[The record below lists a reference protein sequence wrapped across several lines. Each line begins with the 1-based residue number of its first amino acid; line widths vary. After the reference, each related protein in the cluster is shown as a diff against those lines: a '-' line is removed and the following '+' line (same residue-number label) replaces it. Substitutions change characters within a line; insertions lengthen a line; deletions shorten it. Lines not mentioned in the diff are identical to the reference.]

1 MGAIKV
7 LRGVIGVILCLVL
20 GVSVWLTVERQVFH
34 HSEVALGQVTLRP
47 VADDA
52 MAPVLHQGDL
62 ALTMATGNYQMGD
75 AVLCG
80 DGEFRRLVGT
90 VEDSFIARGDGE
102 GEEAETLLTAQD
114 VKGEVLASLPGAGL
128 VMDYLSAPW
137 GAPSVLVVGILLVV
151 LPSLLGLGRRPSGRK
166 PSGRRPSGRKPSG
179 RKPSAPQPEARE
191 AAGQSPVERTGK
203 VAGSPAAQ
211 PGAAQPRQAPVSSVE
226 KTGASVPPS
235 SSPVAPVK
243 RPPQRRAKEKAG
255 KYQPRH

>member
-166 PSGRRPSGRKPSG
+166 PS
-179 RKPSAPQPEARE
+179 APQPQARE

>member
-20 GVSVWLTVERQVFH
+20 GASVWLTVERQVFH
-34 HSEVALGQVTLRP
+34 HSEVALGQVILRP
-47 VADDA
+47 VAGDA
-52 MAPVLHQGDL
+52 MAPALHQGDL

-90 VEDSFIARGDGE
+90 VEGSFIARGDGE

-128 VMDYLSAPW
+128 MMGYLSAPW

-151 LPSLLGLGRRPSGRK
+151 LPSLLGLGRRPSGR
-166 PSGRRPSGRKPSG
+166 RPSGRKPSG
-179 RKPSAPQPEARE
+179 CEP
-191 AAGQSPVERTGK
+191 PVERGGE
-203 VAGSPAAQ
+203 AADSP
-211 PGAAQPRQAPVSSVE
+211 PERSGASHPRQAPASRVE
-226 KTGASVPPS
+226 DT
-235 SSPVAPVK
+235 APEK
-243 RPPQRRAKEKAG
+243 RPPQRRAKEQAG

>member
-20 GVSVWLTVERQVFH
+20 GVSVWLTAERQVFH
-34 HSEVALGQVTLRP
+34 HPEVALGQVTLRP

-151 LPSLLGLGRRPSGRK
+151 LPSLLGLGRRPSGR
-166 PSGRRPSGRKPSG
+166 RPSG

-203 VAGSPAAQ
+203 VAGPPAAQ

-226 KTGASVPPS
+226 DT
-235 SSPVAPVK
+235 APVK

>member
-52 MAPVLHQGDL
+52 MAPVLHQGDV

-166 PSGRRPSGRKPSG
+166 PSGRKP
-179 RKPSAPQPEARE
+179 PAPQPEARE

-211 PGAAQPRQAPVSSVE
+211 PGAAQPQQAPVSSME

>member
-34 HSEVALGQVTLRP
+34 HSEVVLGQVTLRP

-75 AVLCG
+75 AVLCR

-151 LPSLLGLGRRPSGRK
+151 LPSLLGLGR
-166 PSGRRPSGRKPSG
+166 
-179 RKPSAPQPEARE
+179 KPSAPQPEARE

-226 KTGASVPPS
+226 DT
-235 SSPVAPVK
+235 APVK

>member
-20 GVSVWLTVERQVFH
+20 GASVWLTVERQVFH

-47 VADDA
+47 VAGDA
-52 MAPVLHQGDL
+52 MAPALHQGDL
-62 ALTMATGNYQMGD
+62 TLTMATGNYQMGD

-90 VEDSFIARGDGE
+90 VEGSFIARGDGE

-114 VKGEVLASLPGAGL
+114 VKWEVLASLPGAGL

-151 LPSLLGLGRRPSGRK
+151 LPSLLGLGRRPSGRR
-166 PSGRRPSGRKPSG
+166 PSGRRPSGCEP
-179 RKPSAPQPEARE
+179 
-191 AAGQSPVERTGK
+191 PVERGGE
-203 VAGSPAAQ
+203 AADSP
-211 PGAAQPRQAPVSSVE
+211 PERSGASHPRQAPASRVE
-226 KTGASVPPS
+226 DT
-235 SSPVAPVK
+235 APEK
-243 RPPQRRAKEKAG
+243 RPPQRRAKEQAG

>member
-166 PSGRRPSGRKPSG
+166 PSGR
-179 RKPSAPQPEARE
+179 KPSAPQPEARE

>member
-137 GAPSVLVVGILLVV
+137 GALSVLVVGILLVV

-166 PSGRRPSGRKPSG
+166 PS
-179 RKPSAPQPEARE
+179 APQPQARE

-243 RPPQRRAKEKAG
+243 REKAG

>member
-151 LPSLLGLGRRPSGRK
+151 LPSLLGLGR
-166 PSGRRPSGRKPSG
+166 
-179 RKPSAPQPEARE
+179 KPSAPQPEARE

-226 KTGASVPPS
+226 DT
-235 SSPVAPVK
+235 APVK

>member
-20 GVSVWLTVERQVFH
+20 GASVWLTVERQVFH

-47 VADDA
+47 VEDDA
-52 MAPVLHQGDL
+52 MAPALHQGDL

-90 VEDSFIARGDGE
+90 VEGSFIARGDGE

-166 PSGRRPSGRKPSG
+166 PSGRRPS
-179 RKPSAPQPEARE
+179 APQPEARE

-226 KTGASVPPS
+226 DT
-235 SSPVAPVK
+235 APVK

>member
-166 PSGRRPSGRKPSG
+166 PSGR
-179 RKPSAPQPEARE
+179 KPSAPQPEARE
-191 AAGQSPVERTGK
+191 AAGQTPVERTGK

>member
-1 MGAIKV
+1 M

-20 GVSVWLTVERQVFH
+20 GASVWLTVERQVFH

-47 VADDA
+47 VAGDA
-52 MAPVLHQGDL
+52 MAPALHQGDL

-90 VEDSFIARGDGE
+90 VEGSFIARGDGE

-151 LPSLLGLGRRPSGRK
+151 LPSLLGLGRRPSGR
-166 PSGRRPSGRKPSG
+166 RPSGRKPSG
-179 RKPSAPQPEARE
+179 CEP
-191 AAGQSPVERTGK
+191 PVERGGE
-203 VAGSPAAQ
+203 AADSP
-211 PGAAQPRQAPVSSVE
+211 PERSGASHPRQAPASRVE
-226 KTGASVPPS
+226 DT
-235 SSPVAPVK
+235 APEK
-243 RPPQRRAKEKAG
+243 RPPQRRAKEQAG

>member
-166 PSGRRPSGRKPSG
+166 PSGR
-179 RKPSAPQPEARE
+179 KPSAPQPEARE

-211 PGAAQPRQAPVSSVE
+211 PGAAQPRQAPVSSME

>member
-52 MAPVLHQGDL
+52 MAPVLHQGDV

-102 GEEAETLLTAQD
+102 GEEAETLLTAQE

-151 LPSLLGLGRRPSGRK
+151 LPSLLGLGRK

-211 PGAAQPRQAPVSSVE
+211 PGAAQPRQAPVSSME

>member
-166 PSGRRPSGRKPSG
+166 PSGR
-179 RKPSAPQPEARE
+179 KPSAPQPEARE

-226 KTGASVPPS
+226 DT
-235 SSPVAPVK
+235 APVK
-243 RPPQRRAKEKAG
+243 REKAG

>member
-166 PSGRRPSGRKPSG
+166 PSGR
-179 RKPSAPQPEARE
+179 KPSAPQPEARE

-235 SSPVAPVK
+235 PSPVAPVK
-243 RPPQRRAKEKAG
+243 RPSQRRAKEKAG

>member
-62 ALTMATGNYQMGD
+62 ARTMTTGNYQMGD

-166 PSGRRPSGRKPSG
+166 PSGRRPSGRKPS
-179 RKPSAPQPEARE
+179 APQPEARE

-203 VAGSPAAQ
+203 VAGPTAAQ

-226 KTGASVPPS
+226 DT
-235 SSPVAPVK
+235 APVK

>member
-34 HSEVALGQVTLRP
+34 HPEVALGQVTLRP

-128 VMDYLSAPW
+128 VMDYLGAPW

-151 LPSLLGLGRRPSGRK
+151 LPSLLGLGR
-166 PSGRRPSGRKPSG
+166 KPSG
-179 RKPSAPQPEARE
+179 RKPSAPQPQARE

>member
-52 MAPVLHQGDL
+52 MAPVLHQGDV

-90 VEDSFIARGDGE
+90 VEDSFIARGE

-151 LPSLLGLGRRPSGRK
+151 LPSLLGLGRRPSERK
-166 PSGRRPSGRKPSG
+166 PSGRRPSG

-211 PGAAQPRQAPVSSVE
+211 PGAAQPRQAPVSSME

>member
-1 MGAIKV
+1 M

-20 GVSVWLTVERQVFH
+20 GASVWLTVERQVFH

-47 VADDA
+47 VAGDA
-52 MAPVLHQGDL
+52 MAPALHQGDL

-90 VEDSFIARGDGE
+90 VEGSFIARGDGE

-151 LPSLLGLGRRPSGRK
+151 LPSLLGLGRRPSGRR
-166 PSGRRPSGRKPSG
+166 PSGRRPSGCEP
-179 RKPSAPQPEARE
+179 
-191 AAGQSPVERTGK
+191 PVERGGE
-203 VAGSPAAQ
+203 AADSP
-211 PGAAQPRQAPVSSVE
+211 PERSGASHPRQAPASRVE
-226 KTGASVPPS
+226 DT
-235 SSPVAPVK
+235 APEK
-243 RPPQRRAKEKAG
+243 RPPQRRAKEQAG

>member
-102 GEEAETLLTAQD
+102 GEEAETLLTAQV

-151 LPSLLGLGRRPSGRK
+151 LPSLLGLGRR

>member
-47 VADDA
+47 VEDDA
-52 MAPVLHQGDL
+52 MAPALHQGDL

-90 VEDSFIARGDGE
+90 VEGSFIARGDGE

-166 PSGRRPSGRKPSG
+166 PSGRRPS
-179 RKPSAPQPEARE
+179 APQPEARE

-226 KTGASVPPS
+226 DT
-235 SSPVAPVK
+235 APVK

>member
-128 VMDYLSAPW
+128 VMDYLGAPW

-166 PSGRRPSGRKPSG
+166 PSGRRPSGRKPS
-179 RKPSAPQPEARE
+179 APQPEARE
-191 AAGQSPVERTGK
+191 AAGQSPVERSGK

-226 KTGASVPPS
+226 DT
-235 SSPVAPVK
+235 APVK

>member
-137 GAPSVLVVGILLVV
+137 GAPSVMVVGILLVV
-151 LPSLLGLGRRPSGRK
+151 LPSLLGL
-166 PSGRRPSGRKPSG
+166 GRRPSGRKPSG

-203 VAGSPAAQ
+203 VAGPTAAQ

-226 KTGASVPPS
+226 DT
-235 SSPVAPVK
+235 APVK

>member
-20 GVSVWLTVERQVFH
+20 GASVWLTVERQVFH

-52 MAPVLHQGDL
+52 MAPALHQGDL

-90 VEDSFIARGDGE
+90 VEGSFIARGDGE

-128 VMDYLSAPW
+128 VMGYLSAPW

-166 PSGRRPSGRKPSG
+166 PSGCEPPVERGG
-179 RKPSAPQPEARE
+179 E
-191 AAGQSPVERTGK
+191 AAGSPPER
-203 VAGSPAAQ
+203 S
-211 PGAAQPRQAPVSSVE
+211 GASHPRQAPASRVE
-226 KTGASVPPS
+226 DT
-235 SSPVAPVK
+235 APEK
-243 RPPQRRAKEKAG
+243 RPPQRRAKEQAG
-255 KYQPRH
+255 EYQPRH

>member
-1 MGAIKV
+1 M

-52 MAPVLHQGDL
+52 MAPVLHQGDV

-128 VMDYLSAPW
+128 VMDYLGAPW

-151 LPSLLGLGRRPSGRK
+151 LPSLLGLGRK
-166 PSGRRPSGRKPSG
+166 PSGRKPSG

-211 PGAAQPRQAPVSSVE
+211 PGAAQPRQAPVSSME

>member
-151 LPSLLGLGRRPSGRK
+151 LPSLLGLGRK
-166 PSGRRPSGRKPSG
+166 PSGRRPSEHTS
-179 RKPSAPQPEARE
+179 SAPQPEARE

-203 VAGSPAAQ
+203 VAGPTAAQ
-211 PGAAQPRQAPVSSVE
+211 PGAAQPPA
-226 KTGASVPPS
+226 
-235 SSPVAPVK
+235 SSPFQAWRT
-243 RPPQRRAKEKAG
+243 RPL
-255 KYQPRH
+255 

>member
-128 VMDYLSAPW
+128 VMDYLGAPW

-151 LPSLLGLGRRPSGRK
+151 LPSLLGL
-166 PSGRRPSGRKPSG
+166 GRRPSGRKPSG

>member
-128 VMDYLSAPW
+128 VMDYLGAPW

-151 LPSLLGLGRRPSGRK
+151 LPSLLGL
-166 PSGRRPSGRKPSG
+166 GRRPSGRKPSG

-211 PGAAQPRQAPVSSVE
+211 PGAAQPQQAPVSSVE
-226 KTGASVPPS
+226 DT
-235 SSPVAPVK
+235 APVK

>member
-166 PSGRRPSGRKPSG
+166 PS
-179 RKPSAPQPEARE
+179 APQPQARE

-211 PGAAQPRQAPVSSVE
+211 PGAAQPRQAPVSSME

>member
-151 LPSLLGLGRRPSGRK
+151 LPSLLGLGR
-166 PSGRRPSGRKPSG
+166 
-179 RKPSAPQPEARE
+179 KPSAPQPEARE

-211 PGAAQPRQAPVSSVE
+211 PGAAQPRQAPVSSME

>member
-1 MGAIKV
+1 M
-7 LRGVIGVILCLVL
+7 
-20 GVSVWLTVERQVFH
+20 
-34 HSEVALGQVTLRP
+34 
-47 VADDA
+47 
-52 MAPVLHQGDL
+52 
-62 ALTMATGNYQMGD
+62 
-75 AVLCG
+75 
-80 DGEFRRLVGT
+80 GT

-166 PSGRRPSGRKPSG
+166 PSGRKPSG
-179 RKPSAPQPEARE
+179 RRPSAPQPEARE

-203 VAGSPAAQ
+203 VAGSPAVQ
-211 PGAAQPRQAPVSSVE
+211 SGAAQPRQAPVSSME

-243 RPPQRRAKEKAG
+243 REKAG

>member
-62 ALTMATGNYQMGD
+62 A
-75 AVLCG
+75 VLCG

-128 VMDYLSAPW
+128 VMDYLGAPW

-151 LPSLLGLGRRPSGRK
+151 LPSLLGL
-166 PSGRRPSGRKPSG
+166 GRRPSGRKPSG

-211 PGAAQPRQAPVSSVE
+211 PGAAQPRQAPVSSME

>member
-102 GEEAETLLTAQD
+102 SPDKEALLPHGNIVGKVVA
-114 VKGEVLASLPGAGL
+114 VLPGAAGF
-128 VMDYLSAPW
+128 VEFLSALW
-137 GAPSVLVVGILLVV
+137 GPPVVLAAGILLLG
-151 LPSLLGLGRRPSGRK
+151 LPTFLGLGK
-166 PSGRRPSGRKPSG
+166 
-179 RKPSAPQPEARE
+179 
-191 AAGQSPVERTGK
+191 
-203 VAGSPAAQ
+203 
-211 PGAAQPRQAPVSSVE
+211 PVS
-226 KTGASVPPS
+226 
-235 SSPVAPVK
+235 
-243 RPPQRRAKEKAG
+243 EKAG
-255 KYQPRH
+255 PYRGRHSRP

>member
-166 PSGRRPSGRKPSG
+166 PSGRKPSG

>member
-62 ALTMATGNYQMGD
+62 ARTMTTGNYQMGD

-166 PSGRRPSGRKPSG
+166 PSGR
-179 RKPSAPQPEARE
+179 KPSAPQPEARE

-226 KTGASVPPS
+226 DT
-235 SSPVAPVK
+235 APVK

>member
-166 PSGRRPSGRKPSG
+166 PS
-179 RKPSAPQPEARE
+179 APQPEARE

>member
-151 LPSLLGLGRRPSGRK
+151 LPSLLGLGRRPSGRR
-166 PSGRRPSGRKPSG
+166 PSGRKPSGRKPSG

-211 PGAAQPRQAPVSSVE
+211 PGAAQPRQAPVSSME

>member
-1 MGAIKV
+1 M

-151 LPSLLGLGRRPSGRK
+151 LPSLLGLGRRPSGR
-166 PSGRRPSGRKPSG
+166 RPSGRKPSG
-179 RKPSAPQPEARE
+179 RKPPAPQPEARE

-211 PGAAQPRQAPVSSVE
+211 PGAAQPQQAPVSSME